1 MNGRRRIVGVVTSN
15 KMDKSV
21 VVEIS
26 RTYRHRLYKKVV
38 KSSKRVMA
46 HDELG
51 CQIGDY
57 VRIIE
62 SQPISRRKRWV
73 VEEVLRHDIGAEEPD
88 LVEADLVEPDLVEME
103 EDQ

>member
-1 MNGRRRIVGVVTSN
+1 MNTRRRITGVVTSN
-15 KMDKSV
+15 KMQKTV

-38 KSSKRVMA
+38 DSSKRVMA

-51 CQIGDY
+51 CQIGDR
-57 VRIIE
+57 VRIVE

-73 VEEVLRHDIGAEEPD
+73 VEEILRREIGAGEAEVD
-88 LVEADLVEPDLVEME
+88 LLEVQP
-103 EDQ
+103 